1 MQHWD
6 FRPNILF
13 VFFPTRIS
21 ATPTLGPNID
31 PIPWPRRLFLSK
43 PLFVNPLV
51 KIQSLMHE
59 AICWASKLD
68 DLDGGSRGFAHVLWL
83 FHHEIGSG
91 LALGSLF
98 CLYVCVKSVV
108 VGSQFQTA
116 GSWAGQLGI
125 GVIWFSFTTPHQ
137 KYWNIL
143 FVLTYSSL
151 SFVLTTASICFL
163 GAKGLS
169 TWPTLDWINF
179 SWWKS
184 HVAGWV
190 CEGTEHR
197 CGNSMPVGDTSVV
210 QLDHHV
216 GTWAGWQEWE
226 PWWVHLHDSVWLWVI
241 YIVIIIY
248 IYNYIYI
255 YIYTYIAIYPPATG
269 TATLSLDQNEVLR

>member
-13 VFFPTRIS
+13 VFFPLEFPLPQT
-21 ATPTLGPNID
+21 TLGPNID

-59 AICWASKLD
+59 AIWVSKLDDLD
-68 DLDGGSRGFAHVLWL
+68 DLDGGSRGFAH
-83 FHHEIGSG
+83 GRSG
-91 LALGSLF
+91 FSTMKLGLVWHWVHCF

-125 GVIWFSFTTPHQ
+125 GVIWFGFTTPHQ

-143 FVLTYSSL
+143 LVLTYSSL

-169 TWPTLDWINF
+169 TWPTLDWISF
-179 SWWKS
+179 SWWES

-197 CGNSMPVGDTSVV
+197 CGNSMPVVGDTSVV

-226 PWWVHLHDSVWLWVI
+226 PRWVHLHVSVWLWVI
-241 YIVIIIY
+241 
-248 IYNYIYI
+248 
-255 YIYTYIAIYPPATG
+255 
-269 TATLSLDQNEVLR
+269 